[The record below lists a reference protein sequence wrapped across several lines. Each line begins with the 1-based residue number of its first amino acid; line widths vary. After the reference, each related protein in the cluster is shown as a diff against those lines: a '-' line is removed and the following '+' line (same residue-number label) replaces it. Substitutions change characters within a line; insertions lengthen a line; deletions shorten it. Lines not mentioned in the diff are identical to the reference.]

1 VDEQIES
8 SITQC
13 RAPDDFTRNKPGFR
27 NLSTGAI
34 EEVTDNQKFER
45 AGNSWS
51 PGGPGLRQGSR
62 CAAALLSSPPVAG

>member
-1 VDEQIES
+1 VDELIEP

-13 RAPDDFTRNKPGFR
+13 RSPDDITRNKPGFR

-34 EEVTDNQKFER
+34 EEVTNNQKLER

-51 PGGPGLRQGSR
+51 PGCPGLRQGSR
-62 CAAALLSSPPVAG
+62 SAAALLSSPPVAG